1 MAEDYR
7 VTRGKALIA
16 EKKRAA
22 KNPQKGV
29 GLPSRANVANAVGTL
44 ATVVGPGKYIKGAR
58 LARTLLSGKKDKEIV
73 DAMKFTAKHNKR
85 MAKEIKAEA
94 KITSI
99 ASARTRANIDKME
112 KSGNYKKV
120 GKAKPVKPVVK
131 PESAKPTREQTLRAD
146 RARDLKKEKYRA
158 SLSKERKPLSKEP
171 RLSNETKKLL
181 EKFQIPVERPPSTKT
196 TLGGQ
201 IGEARPLAKGQRLE
215 AFRNEFK
222 KRPISRSRV
231 NPERIK
237 EERIK
242 RAIDNKKAAEAR
254 MEALKKPVKPTSS
267 KTKQKLSSNAKR
279 GKNDNRAEKQ
289 DLEGDRDI
297 QTVRGKE
304 YPDGYTRKPQIE
316 GKTIESR
323 TSQNPESR
331 GRNVDREAERYN
343 RKKDT
348 ARKEIDKEV
357 ESRIKEA
364 GKTFFPKSN
373 PNKKQPQR
381 TLDDRLVQLKKQA
394 RGKRA
399 AANAAEVKRKANLAK
414 LTPAQRMKVKKA
426 VLQTK
431 RNSKK

>member
-1 MAEDYR
+1 MATKDQIAQ
-7 VTRGKALIA
+7 GKA
-16 EKKRAA
+16 RAGGN
-22 KNPQKGV
+22 NPIKVTPKQLKSAA
-29 GLPSRANVANAVGTL
+29 LNA
-44 ATVVGPGKYIKGAR
+44 AMIVGPGKYLKGAR
-58 LARTLLSGKKDKEIV
+58 LARTLLSSKKDKEIV
-73 DAMKFTAKHNKR
+73 DAMKFTAKYNKR

-94 KITSI
+94 KVTSI

-112 KSGNYKKV
+112 KSGNYKKTTV
-120 GKAKPVKPVVK
+120 TPKKSSVK

-222 KRPISRSRV
+222 KRPVSRSRV
-231 NPERIK
+231 NPDDIKAARIAK
-237 EERIK
+237 
-242 RAIDNKKAAEAR
+242 AIENKKARLEAT
-254 MEALKKPVKPTSS
+254 KKPTKPAPA
-267 KTKQKLSSNAKR
+267 KTKQKLSPNAKR
-279 GKNDNRAEKQ
+279 SKNDNRAEKQ

-304 YPDGYTRKPQIE
+304 YPDGYTRKPQRE
-316 GKTIESR
+316 DKTIESR

-331 GRNVDREAERYN
+331 GKNVDREAERYN
-343 RKKDT
+343 RKQDV
-348 ARKEIDKEV
+348 REKENDKKLAEQL
-357 ESRIKEA
+357 KLA
-364 GKTFFPKSN
+364 GKTYFPKSN
-373 PNKKQPQR
+373 PNKRLPQR
-381 TLDDRLVQLKKQA
+381 TLEDRLVQLKKQA

-414 LTPAQRMKVKKA
+414 LTPAQRLKVKKA